1 MGKSAKFVDD
11 IPLIA
16 LSDHRMFI
24 LLLNSIALGMILV
37 IATFYEIKYLSE
49 YPGKAIMEADEGDDD
64 DDEKAEKNSPESIA
78 PKKKAKGVNNLE
90 IFLGASNLLFLCVG
104 LTGIMLLVEGSIA
117 RAFAIAAALA
127 LTRFRIKLDQKSI
140 NASLLFAILA
150 GMACGL
156 EQVRLAWMAT
166 GIYLVL
172 FLFLLMMVHLLKPQT
187 NQPVVK
193 ADKKPE
199 AIPPAAPP
207 VA

>member
-1 MGKSAKFVDD
+1 MGKFPKVEDGTA
-11 IPLIA
+11 LIR
-16 LSDHRMFI
+16 LSDHQMFI
-24 LLLNSIALGMILV
+24 LLLHSIALGMILV

-49 YPGKAIMEADEGDDD
+49 YPSRAMMEADGDEDDD
-64 DDEKAEKNSPESIA
+64 DDSAKNSPEHAA
-78 PKKKAKGVNNLE
+78 PKKKVKGVNNLE

-166 GIYLVL
+166 GIYLAL
-172 FLFLLMMVHLLKPQT
+172 FLFLLLMVHLLKPQT
-187 NQPVVK
+187 NKPIVK
-193 ADKKPE
+193 ADKKAE
-199 AIPPAAPP
+199 AAPP
-207 VA
+207 VVPPIA